1 MPECQRARRVMRASD
16 SRPTLN
22 GMLSSASVMPI
33 SNSAMLAP
41 LSPCRVAG
49 VFNRPVRMVPALA
62 DAVAVNK
69 PTNVFQPG
77 GCGYC
82 NFRFAVFVHAAD
94 LQQHPRFN
102 TGRYVFST
110 GVARAVLQGH
120 AGTAKPAGYNQRV
133 VAGVKLQLPSG
144 NECRMVYHC
153 AVNAERYDFQR
164 GPFFQRDFV
173 LPYRYQ
179 LLPHLRHQRPAG

>member
-1 MPECQRARRVMRASD
+1 MPGCQRARRVMRASD

-33 SNSAMLAP
+33 SSSVMLLP
-41 LSPCRVAG
+41 PSLCSTAG
-49 VFNRPVRMVPALA
+49 VFNRPVRMVPASANAVVVNQAA
-62 DAVAVNK
+62 D
-69 PTNVFQPG
+69 VFQPG

-94 LQQHPRFN
+94 LQQHPFFY

-153 AVNAERYDFQR
+153 AV
-164 GPFFQRDFV
+164 
-173 LPYRYQ
+173 
-179 LLPHLRHQRPAG
+179 